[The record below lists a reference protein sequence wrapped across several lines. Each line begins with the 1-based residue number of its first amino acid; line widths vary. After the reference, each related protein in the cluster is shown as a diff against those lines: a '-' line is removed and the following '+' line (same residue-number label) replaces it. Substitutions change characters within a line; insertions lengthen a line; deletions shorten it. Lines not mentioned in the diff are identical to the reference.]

1 MHKDGRDYR
10 NKVQAGASAVR
21 RRIDR
26 ALALLT
32 RGVEALERLAESSQP
47 RSEQPTLKKATR
59 SRPPT
64 PTELDRARADLVAKK
79 LGLVEKK

>member
-1 MHKDGRDYR
+1 MKARLD
-10 NKVQAGASAVR
+10 Q
-21 RRIDR
+21 

-32 RGVEALERLAESSQP
+32 RFVDAVENLVEVIAAQSSQP

-64 PTELDRARADLVAKK
+64 PTELDRARAEKVAKK